1 MTWNLVSWMLKNQ
14 SIHVQKPN
22 KNKDKQ
28 EAHKN
33 TKSNA
38 KPESKQSLTV
48 SSTPIKVNFMAGKR
62 EIKPNV
68 ASQS

>member
-1 MTWNLVSWMLKNQ
+1 MQ
-14 SIHVQKPN
+14 EPN

-28 EAHKN
+28 EACKN

-38 KPESKQSLTV
+38 KPESKQSLAV
-48 SSTPIKVNFMAGKR
+48 SSVPIKVNFKAGKR

-68 ASQS
+68 ASQSLRQKEYSLKER